1 MNLGSKDTN
10 SLTTRGLLIGE
21 KVIMIPFPAV
31 MGILNITQD
40 SFYDGGRYLT
50 EDQWI
55 NRTALMLQEGA
66 SIIDVGAASTR
77 PGAQEIPEIF
87 EIEK

>member
-21 KVIMIPFPAV
+21 KGIMIPFPAV

-50 EDQWI
+50 ED
-55 NRTALMLQEGA
+55 
-66 SIIDVGAASTR
+66 
-77 PGAQEIPEIF
+77 
-87 EIEK
+87 